1 MERPDW
7 ELVEDSES
15 LLLSE
20 SVIITIIITW
30 SVKPGAAVY
39 LTQTNNLPQLFS
51 VLGFF
56 GLRPTWIVP

>member
-7 ELVEDSES
+7 EPVEDSES

-30 SVKPGAAVY
+30 SVKLGAVY

-51 VLGFF
+51 VFGFF

>member
-7 ELVEDSES
+7 EPVEDSES

-30 SVKPGAAVY
+30 SVKLGAVY